1 MRLPSTRIR
10 IIMSLCTSK
19 GVNGFDAGEGGMC
32 ARKKILAGLS
42 DMVDTCYSFFVC
54 GYKVGTG

>member
-1 MRLPSTRIR
+1 
-10 IIMSLCTSK
+10 MSLCTSK